1 MAKYFLIIF
10 LGTFSILLFL
20 CGCSKPKPNVLII
33 MVDDLRPELKS
44 FGVDYMHS
52 PNIDHLASEG
62 ISFVNHF
69 VNSPSC
75 GPSRYTF
82 LMGKYG
88 SAGNDAIFRRAKFQ
102 KEGEKVDP
110 SLPEWFKSN
119 GYTTASIGKV
129 SHHPG
134 GMGGERWNDPNML
147 EMPNSWNINLM
158 PTGEWRDPRGA
169 MHGLAFGETREISSE
184 MDVFQSVNSEDT
196 DYPDGLITEKAV
208 EQIQVLAEA
217 KKPFFLATG
226 LIKPH
231 LPFGSPAEYMEHY
244 KNIQLPPIPH
254 PKKTEER
261 STWHGSGEFRRYNLR
276 DKDPVTD
283 SAFAEEVRRHY
294 AAAVSFSDAQVG
306 KILKALEA
314 SGEAENTIIILWGDH
329 GWHLGEHGVWGKHT
343 LFEESLKSPLII
355 RYPKMN
361 QKGGK
366 SDAFVETVDIFPTL
380 CELSGIETPDFVQ
393 GVSLVENLRN
403 LESSG
408 HAAFGYTANAFTLR
422 NETYRIIQH
431 SDGYI
436 EVYDHST
443 AEKETKNIAK
453 QRPKLVDSLRQ
464 ALAEKISLVQT
475 FD

>member
-1 MAKYFLIIF
+1 MNLFFHSLLLAL
-10 LGTFSILLFL
+10 SILVIGFEEKL
-20 CGCSKPKPNVLII
+20 PNILII

-44 FGVDYMHS
+44 FGVDYIHS

-88 SAGNDAIFRRAKFQ
+88 PAGNDAIFQRSKFQ
-102 KEGEKVDP
+102 GDGEKVDP

-134 GMGGERWNDPNML
+134 GMGGERWNDANLL
-147 EMPNSWNINLM
+147 EMPKSWNINLM
-158 PTGEWRDPRGA
+158 PTGEWEDPRGA

-184 MDVFQSVNSEDT
+184 MDVFQSVDSEDT

-208 EQIQVLAEA
+208 EQIQGLAKAEN
-217 KKPFFLATG
+217 PFFLTVG

-244 KNIQLPPIPH
+244 KNIKLPPILH
-254 PKKTEER
+254 PSKPEHR
-261 STWHGSGEFRRYNLR
+261 STWHGSGEFRRYNLW

-283 SAFAEEVRRHY
+283 SAFADEVRKHY
-294 AAAVSFSDAQVG
+294 AAAISYADAQLG
-306 KILKALEA
+306 KILKALED
-314 SGEAENTIIILWGDH
+314 SGEAENTVIILWGDH
-329 GWHLGEHGVWGKHT
+329 GWHLGEHGIWGKHS
-343 LFEESLKSPLII
+343 LFDESLRSPLII
-355 RYPKMN
+355 LYPEMN
-361 QKGGK
+361 RRGAK
-366 SDAFVETVDIFPTL
+366 SDAFVETVDLFPTL

-393 GVSLVENLRN
+393 GVSLVENLRHP
-403 LESSG
+403 ESEG
-408 HAAFGYTANAFTLR
+408 HAVFGYTPNAFTLR
-422 NETYRIIQH
+422 SETYRIIQH

-436 EVYDHST
+436 ELYDHST
-443 AEKETKNIAK
+443 AEKETRNLAG
-453 QRPKLVDSLRQ
+453 QRPQLVDSLR
-464 ALAEKISLVQT
+464 KIMSKKIKLIEI